1 MKDWNAV
8 VTVYD
13 QEGYRM
19 AKRLMSRFGK
29 IDSTDYFNV
38 LVMKV
43 PDVGDFTKAIAEL
56 FEQTPGFLNDIS
68 RVVPAHAT
76 IEFQSP
82 QEFNEKADAV
92 IRGWLEKLAGKSFYV
107 RLHRRG
113 FKGRIVSPE
122 AERSLDKAVL
132 ERLRELGH
140 PGRIDFEDPDIVID
154 VELVGNRAGLSIWTR
169 QELNRFDFLHVD

>member
-1 MKDWNAV
+1 VKDWNAV

-13 QEGYRM
+13 KDGYRL
-19 AKRLMSRFGK
+19 AKRLMSRFGR

-43 PDVGDFTKAIAEL
+43 PDVDNFTQAIAEL

-76 IEFQSP
+76 IDFQSP

-92 IRGWLEKLAGKSFYV
+92 VGDWCEKLAGKSFYI

-113 FKGRIVSPE
+113 FKGRIASPD
-122 AERSLDKAVL
+122 AERFLDDAVL
-132 ERLRELGH
+132 ERLRELDR
-140 PGRIDFEDPDIVID
+140 PGRIDFEDPDFVID
-154 VELVGNRAGLSIWTR
+154 IEMAGNRAGFSIWSR

>member
-13 QEGYRM
+13 KDGYRL
-19 AKRLMSRFGK
+19 AKRLMSRFGR

-43 PDVGDFTKAIAEL
+43 PDVDDFTREIFEL
-56 FEQTPGFLNDIS
+56 FEQTPGFLNEIS

-82 QEFNEKADAV
+82 QEFNEKASAV
-92 IRGWLEKLAGKSFYV
+92 LRDWSERLAGKSFYI

-113 FKGRIVSPE
+113 FKGRIASPD
-122 AERSLDKAVL
+122 AERTLDDSVL
-132 ERLRELGH
+132 ERLRELDC
-140 PGRIDFEDPDIVID
+140 PGRIDFEDPDFVID
-154 VELVGNRAGLSIWTR
+154 IEMVGNRAGFSIWSR